1 MAAVNGFFS
10 AEHVCHWVLRN
21 DYIKLEGRKRQNN
34 SKKKYI
40 YNRQT
45 TINTEI
51 ARKNKYVQQ

>member
-1 MAAVNGFFS
+1 MGSSPRSTSVTG
-10 AEHVCHWVLRN
+10 C
-21 DYIKLEGRKRQNN
+21 LEMITSNWKEEKDRIIV
-34 SKKKYI
+34 KKIYI